1 MSTNESGGRTGSTR
15 RAAGGR
21 RVSRPALV
29 VALLVGAVLAAVS
42 FANGEIVAGIISA
55 AIMLAFAA
63 FLLIGS
69 RFSDTIALLGD
80 DVHEERHVHLH
91 QRAAL
96 YSINIV
102 AGVVVVAGIVDMARG
117 GSGSPWVY
125 IAALMAVTYA
135 GCLLVLSRRG

>member
-1 MSTNESGGRTGSTR
+1 MSTNESGGRTGSSR

-21 RVSRPALV
+21 GVSKPALV
-29 VALLVGAVLAAVS
+29 VALLAGAVLAAVS
-42 FANGEIVAGIISA
+42 FANGEIVAGVISA
-55 AIMLAFAA
+55 AIMLAFVA

-69 RFSDTIALLGD
+69 RYSDTIALLGD

-102 AGVVVVAGIVDMARG
+102 AAVVVIAGIVDMARG
-117 GSGSPWVY
+117 GSGTPWVY

-135 GCLLVLSRRG
+135 GSLLVLSRRG